1 MSERQLTGKIHRSG
15 IGRLELPPIPQAII
29 DGFKALGADLSS
41 LVSDVLDEMG
51 YAKAIGASVLRP
63 IYAEAA
69 IVGRAITLRNI
80 VQENSP
86 YKGASAKI
94 SRLAEIEAH
103 NLAEPGD
110 VLVIQG
116 VHGVS
121 NIGGISAAIGKR
133 QGEIGA
139 IVDGGVRDVSECRSI
154 GYPMWSRDVSP
165 LTGKWRIQTVQ
176 INFPVEI
183 AGVQV
188 TPGDIVI
195 ADETGICFVPQE
207 IAADVLKRA
216 QEIIAAEGRRQEDI
230 AAGISVPDLANRA
243 GSFTMPKQDT

>member
-1 MSERQLTGKIHRSG
+1 MSEKRLTGKIQRSG
-15 IGRLELPPIPQAII
+15 IGRIELPKLPDGII

-63 IYAEAA
+63 IYPEAA
-69 IVGRAITLRNI
+69 IVGRALTLRNI
-80 VQENSP
+80 VQETSP
-86 YKGASAKI
+86 FKGASAKI

-110 VLVIQG
+110 VLVIEG

-133 QGEIGA
+133 QGEIGC
-139 IVDGGVRDVSECRSI
+139 IVDGGVRDVAECRSI

-188 TPGDIVI
+188 TPGDIAI

-207 IAADVLKRA
+207 IAADVLARA
-216 QEIIAAEGRRQEDI
+216 QDILAAEGRRQVDI
-230 AAGISVPDLANRA
+230 AAGVSVPDLANRA
-243 GSFTMPKQDT
+243 GSFTMPKQE